1 MMSLLVGEHVAIT
14 CKLPFL
20 RKVLRLHALKLACSF
35 GLFVHQ
41 CVLPALCFFKAGM
54 DKDKMLLR
62 RLI

>member
-1 MMSLLVGEHVAIT
+1 MGEQVAGIN

-41 CVLPALCFFKAGM
+41 CLLPALCFMVGM
-54 DKDKMLLR
+54 DKDEMLLR